1 MVDSTNGVL
10 NVSPCPLAL
19 DETLESIAGCCKHR
33 SRIPPGPISA
43 GGRLACRSRELS
55 GFCVLLD
62 FFVADYRDRATGGA
76 DGVTRTRVRTA
87 GGFPINLK
95 HSFCWRDRRLS
106 RTGGSARLALPDPRR
121 ACCGSRTRRPRLR
134 DDRLR
139 EVHPVLTH
147 AITSTQL
154 PLLPAAATYR
164 HPAQPPLTTAF
175 LAP

>member
-106 RTGGSARLALPDPRR
+106 RTGGSARLALPDP
-121 ACCGSRTRRPRLR
+121 L
-134 DDRLR
+134 
-139 EVHPVLTH
+139 
-147 AITSTQL
+147 TSTQL